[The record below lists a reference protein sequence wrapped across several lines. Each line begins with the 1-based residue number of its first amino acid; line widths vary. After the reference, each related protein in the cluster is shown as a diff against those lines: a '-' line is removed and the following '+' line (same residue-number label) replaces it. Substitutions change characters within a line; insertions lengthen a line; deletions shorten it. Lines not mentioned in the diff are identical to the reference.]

1 MSGIISILKKG
12 TTIGKKKKVTFGG
25 NVVRQFTVEPYK
37 LFRKPPSSKPPKKKR
52 PNTSKPVLAR
62 TQSDRFKNFKSSS
75 SKNEKCINQDLE
87 STLLSLIFTRDELL
101 KSSKKVN
108 NLDKEK
114 DIQEKIV
121 QMSIELRKN
130 NRDDKQDFE
139 VDLNSIPEVILK
151 PPPPKNEVPTL
162 NPRQILE
169 MKKLSSK

>member
-25 NVVRQFTVEPYK
+25 NVVRQFTVESYK
-37 LFRKPPSSKPPKKKR
+37 LSRKPPNSNPPEKKR

-62 TQSDRFKNFKSSS
+62 TQSDRFKNFKSKP
-75 SKNEKCINQDLE
+75 SKSEMCINEGLE

-101 KSSKKVN
+101 KSSEKFN
-108 NLDKEK
+108 NLDT
-114 DIQEKIV
+114 EKIV
-121 QMSIELRKN
+121 QMGIEARKK
-130 NRDDKQDFE
+130 NREAKQKLE
-139 VDLNSIPEVILK
+139 VNLKSTSDVILK
-151 PPPPKNEVPTL
+151 PSPPKNETPTL